1 MTVPAPPSGFG
12 GIAVEPGTILLRIA
26 SGRWLRGLLRGGDNG
41 LVLVGVFS
49 FEGVGVGYNFPPI
62 FR

>member
-12 GIAVEPGTILLRIA
+12 GIAVEPGTIPSRIA
-26 SGRWLRGLLRGGDNG
+26 SGGGFGDFCG
-41 LVLVGVFS
+41 AGIMAWFVGVFS
-49 FEGVGVGYNFPPI
+49 FAAGVGYNFPPI